1 MKRLLLFF
9 AVMCCMMVANAE
21 DFTVDGIKYNV
32 TSTENN
38 TVEVVMKGRI
48 GSDFYEGDIVIPA
61 TVTNNDVTYSVT
73 SIGND
78 AFAECISL
86 TSITLPSGVTSIG
99 NYAFYHCSSL
109 SSITLPNG
117 VTSIG
122 DNAFQGCSSLAS
134 INIPNGVTSIGNS
147 AFAECS
153 SLTDIILPDKLESL
167 GMLSFRVCKSLAYVI
182 FQGTTPPSLP
192 GDSYYYPF
200 KDSGK
205 NVEGGSTKLY
215 VPNDDAVT
223 AYEAAGYTNVFSF
236 DELKS
241 KALDEIATAMKDVT
255 LTPDDAAIVTACKET
270 IKQTT
275 DIGTILQKWGNALS
289 VINLQK
295 AKDAAIAEID
305 DALDGYADIT
315 EEEKE
320 TLEEYRSN
328 ISNATSVSQVNAAK
342 KEAMEII
349 WLIQKRLA
357 KEDLSWCYAEVTK
370 YVNLEPYFDEIDNAT
385 TMADIDEIVKKAKS
399 ELDEAL
405 KGTLIK
411 DPYFVI
417 GDKWYL
423 ASISGYTY
431 PYNGSISFQDGVS
444 YQARAHVFI
453 TGEGSIFEYNRT
465 LPEGV
470 WQCWYEPFEVT
481 VDTERFDVA
490 EVAGILTNAQG
501 ETVVAFNKLEN
512 GVVMKPN
519 TIYVIRAKKG
529 HGKLNI
535 IPNSNYLYPSTE
547 TTLTIQSAYDN
558 YTLTGNYSPVEHGD
572 WYTLD
577 KTGAFRQM
585 ADGSLKP
592 QRFYLTITP
601 RTDAY
606 YPKKT
611 AASAPPFIRMTVLG
625 DDDDETTGIET
636 IDDGQLTIDNSQLY
650 DLQGRKVTSIQ
661 KGQIYIV
668 NGKKYIAK

>member
-1 MKRLLLFF
+1 MKKILLFF

-38 TVEVVMKGRI
+38 TVEVVMKGEI

-73 SIGND
+73 SIGNE
-78 AFAECISL
+78 AFALCSSL

-99 NYAFYHCSSL
+99 NSAFSYCSSL

-134 INIPNGVTSIGNS
+134 INIPNGVTSIGNH

-182 FQGTTPPSLP
+182 FQGTTPPSMP
-192 GDSYYYPF
+192 AENWRYPF
-200 KDSGK
+200 NDSGK
-205 NVEGGSTKLY
+205 DVGGTKLY

-223 AYEAAGYTNVFSF
+223 AYENAGYTNVYNF
-236 DELKS
+236 KS
-241 KALDEIATAMKDVT
+241 EALDEIATAMKDVT
-255 LTPDDAAIVTACKET
+255 LTPDDAAIVTACKEA

-305 DALDGYADIT
+305 DALDGCADIT

-357 KEDLSWCYAEVTK
+357 KEDLSWCYAEVTT

-423 ASISGYTY
+423 TSISGYTY

-470 WQCWYEPFEVT
+470 WQCWYEPFEVK
-481 VDTERFDVA
+481 VDTEQFDAA
-490 EVAGILTNAQG
+490 EVAGISANAQD
-501 ETVVAFNKLEN
+501 EVVVVFKKLED

-547 TTLTIQSAYDN
+547 TTLTIQSAYEN
-558 YTLTGNYSPVEHGD
+558 FTLTGNYSPVEHGD

-577 KTGAFRQM
+577 GTGTFCQM
-585 ADGSLKP
+585 TDGYLKP
-592 QRFYLTITP
+592 QRFYLTRTP

-606 YPKKT
+606 YGKDDTYAK
-611 AASAPPFIRMTVLG
+611 PFIRMSVMG
-625 DDDDETTGIET
+625 DDEDVTGIQEASFKSSPEGK
-636 IDDGQLTIDNSQLY
+636 DVMYN
-650 DLQGRKVTSIQ
+650 LQGQKVTHIQ

-668 NGKKYIAK
+668 NGKKYVAK